1 MYIIG
6 ARADVSRDQALS
18 DSDSDESDD
27 DDDMQGTEQGDEVRQ
42 ITCSWLQGTLCTS
55 ISLFYIHTYIDNDS
69 PDWFFGCFTCAPD
82 SFEVVYWSTW
92 HRS

>member
-42 ITCSWLQGTLCTS
+42 MTCSWLQGTLCTS

-69 PDWFFGCFTCAPD
+69 PDRFLVLYMLRTLIPWAVIGLQI
-82 SFEVVYWSTW
+82 V
-92 HRS
+92 